1 MKKLKIPP
9 TKVVFGREDRRQI
22 LACIDSCLRKG
33 ALSQGQ
39 YVKEFEGKWAD
50 YVGTKYAVA
59 VNSGSSAIEIPM
71 RILGVENK
79 EVLVPANT
87 FAATAVSV
95 LLAGGNVKFVDID
108 PDTLSISLKSLK
120 SKISKKTVGV
130 IIVHIGGMIS
140 PEIKAIRK
148 WCAENGLWLFE
159 DCAHAHG
166 SALGCQRAGTFG
178 VAGGYSFFAT
188 KVITSGEGGMI
199 VTNNKRF
206 QEEAALLRNHG
217 KPKPWISYHTRIGS
231 NWRMSELN
239 ACVGLTHL
247 SRLNEFIKWRERIAN
262 KYTEYLKVVPGIRI
276 ILPSSRS
283 SWYKYIVLLPK
294 GINREELKTALKD
307 KGIILSGETYEV
319 PLHRQPIFR
328 KYAKEKLPIA
338 EDFCSR
344 HICLPIYYGMTE
356 KEAEYVVNG
365 LKEGIACQQYRG
377 A

>member
-1 MKKLKIPP
+1 MVFFGKK
-9 TKVVFGREDRRQI
+9 DRKEI
-22 LACIDSCLRKG
+22 LARIDDCLRRG

-39 YVKEFEGKWAD
+39 YVNEFEEKWAN
-50 YVGTKYAVA
+50 YTGVKYAVA
-59 VNSGSSAIEIPM
+59 VNSGSSAIEISM
-71 RILGVENK
+71 RILEVKNK
-79 EVLVPANT
+79 VVLVPSNT

-95 LLAGGNVKFVDID
+95 LLAGGKVRFVDID
-108 PDTLSISLKSLK
+108 PDTLSVSLKSLK
-120 SKISKKTVGV
+120 SKVSKQTAGL
-130 IIVHIGGMIS
+130 IIVHIGGIIS

-148 WCAENGLWLFE
+148 WCSENDLWLFE

-166 SALGCQRAGTFG
+166 SALGCQHAGTFG

-199 VTNNKRF
+199 VTNSKDF
-206 QEEAALLRNHG
+206 MEKAVLLRNHG
-217 KPKPWISYHTRIGS
+217 KPKSWVSYHTHIGS

-247 SRLNEFIKWRERIAN
+247 SRLNEFIEWREQIAN

-276 ILPSSRS
+276 ILPFSKS

-294 GINREELKTALKD
+294 GINREELKTALKN
-307 KGIILSGETYEV
+307 KGIVLSGETYEV

-328 KYAKEKLPIA
+328 KYAKEKLPIT

-356 KEAEYVVNG
+356 KQAEYVVNA
-365 LKEGIACQQYRG
+365 LKEGIACQQYQV